1 MAIIEKAMG
10 VRYERQGLIHSNIA
24 NMETPG
30 YLTQDFSFEKVMGAA
45 MNNGSLSQTNAKHM
59 ELDPIA
65 VGKSREFYKEE
76 RPVDLDEEMMKL
88 SENQLMYEIATKLM
102 MKKFDG
108 LKYAID
114 EGGKEWILKRHLKLA
129 VQALRLNAPG

>member
-1 MAIIEKAMG
+1 MPVNKLYTDSMAVIEKAMG
-10 VRYERQGLIHSNIA
+10 VRYERQGLIQSNVA

-30 YLTQDFSFEKVMGAA
+30 YLTQDFSFAKVMESTVQ
-45 MNNGSLSQTNAKHM
+45 NGTLSKTNPRHM

-88 SENQLMYEIATKLM
+88 SENQLMYEIAAKLM
-102 MKKFDG
+102 AKKFDG

-114 EGGKEWILKRHLKLA
+114 EGGK
-129 VQALRLNAPG
+129 